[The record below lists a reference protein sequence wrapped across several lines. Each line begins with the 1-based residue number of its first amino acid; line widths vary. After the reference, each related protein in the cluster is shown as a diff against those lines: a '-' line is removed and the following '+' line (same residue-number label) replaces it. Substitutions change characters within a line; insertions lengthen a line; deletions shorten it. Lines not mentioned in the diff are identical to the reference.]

1 MTPRTLVKNLAALPD
16 GPVTVSGWVE
26 TVRDQ
31 KKVQFVILR
40 DESGAVQLV
49 NPATRELPEPVE
61 GSTASTSSADE
72 ASARLATTE
81 QISAL
86 THGSFISVT
95 GELKHDERVK
105 LGGLEVKIGSLEIV
119 AEANPETPIAA
130 DSSLDKRMDWRF
142 LDLRHPKQN
151 LIFRIQT
158 TFLHALRTYWVERDF
173 VEIQTPKLMASAS
186 ESRAELFEVGY
197 FEGTAYLAQSP
208 QFFKQMA
215 QPAGFGKV
223 FEVGPAF
230 RADPSFT
237 SRHATEFTSIDA
249 EMSWVD
255 SHEDVMRMHEE
266 LLVAGFTAVKAK
278 HGAEIA
284 ELFGIE
290 LEVPTTPFPRIPLAE
305 AKQIVADRGYVIPR
319 DDADI
324 DPEGERQISAYVRE
338 TYGHDFVFLTDW
350 DISLRPFYHMR
361 QEGDPTLTNS
371 YDLIYNGVE
380 ISTGAQREHRI
391 DVLVAAGSREGARPR
406 GARVLPRLLPLRR
419 APARR
424 LRNGSRP
431 RAHAHARR
439 ALDPRDDLPLPRPDA
454 PAAVIVRGRTARA
467 RAWLRRRRAG
477 MARRRRATG
486 ARGIRRHD
494 RGRVPGRPVGER
506 VVRRHARADH
516 VLDLRAVVVVRRV
529 VDRTDALGL
538 PWPLGRGV
546 PGTPRRFDSA
556 RAAPGGSAMC

>member
-1 MTPRTLVKNLAALPD
+1 MNNRTLVKQLAALPD
-16 GPVTVSGWVE
+16 GPVTVAGWVE

-49 NPATRELPEPVE
+49 NPATRELDPEGAERRRMP
-61 GSTASTSSADE
+61 SALAITE
-72 ASARLATTE
+72 A
-81 QISAL
+81 ISAL
-86 THGSFISVT
+86 THGTFISVT

-105 LGGLEVKIGSLEIV
+105 LGGIEVKIGSLDV
-119 AEANPETPIAA
+119 VSEANLETPIAA

-158 TFLHALRTYWVERDF
+158 TFLHALRTLLGRARLRRDPDP
-173 VEIQTPKLMASAS
+173 EAHGARPRSRGQSCSRSAT
-186 ESRAELFEVGY
+186 SRA
-197 FEGTAYLAQSP
+197 TAYLAQSP

-255 SHEDVMRMHEE
+255 SHEDVMKMHEE
-266 LLVAGFTAVKAK
+266 LLVAGFTAVKEK

-305 AKQIVADRGYVIPR
+305 AKQIVADRGYIIPR

-324 DPEGERQISAYVRE
+324 DPEGERQISAYVKE

-361 QEGDPTLTNS
+361 HAGDPTPHEQLRPHLQRRR
-371 YDLIYNGVE
+371 DLDRRP
-380 ISTGAQREHRI
+380 ARAPHRR
-391 DVLVAAGSREGARPR
+391 ARRAGEGEGARPR

-419 APARR
+419 ASPRR
-424 LRNGSRP
+424 LRHGPRP
-431 RAHAHARR
+431 RADAHARG
-439 ALDPRDDLPLPRPDA
+439 ALDPRDHVPLPRPDA
-454 PAAVIVRGRTARA
+454 PAALVV
-467 RAWLRRRRAG
+467 
-477 MARRRRATG
+477 ARRRR
-486 ARGIRRHD
+486 
-494 RGRVPGRPVGER
+494 P
-506 VVRRHARADH
+506 RA
-516 VLDLRAVVVVRRV
+516 
-529 VDRTDALGL
+529 
-538 PWPLGRGV
+538 
-546 PGTPRRFDSA
+546 
-556 RAAPGGSAMC
+556 